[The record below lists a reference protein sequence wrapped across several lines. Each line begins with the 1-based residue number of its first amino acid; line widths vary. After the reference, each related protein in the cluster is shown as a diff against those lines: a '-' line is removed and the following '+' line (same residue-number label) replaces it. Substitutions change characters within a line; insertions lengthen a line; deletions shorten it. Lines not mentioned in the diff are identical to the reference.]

1 MIRTYQAQKEQRKER
16 FSQKTLD
23 GTFLNLIETGANC
36 PPFVSNAILNTAKNV
51 FHMEQANQQQTI
63 KPGQMKVIGI
73 AQDQPAGKKL
83 SNCRKKECTV
93 TIYSDTEDDYTMAA
107 YGVTGLRRAK
117 LLRVTSEAFEQGVLL
132 SHEDLAFKILHCG
145 LRTVARDVRYYKDQ
159 NVFLPTRGQ
168 QMDIGPGI
176 SHKILAVRGMLER
189 KDEYQIAR
197 NIYHSLVAV
206 ERYTLS
212 FARVAILNNR
222 DIAPQEIAFIVQIS
236 KRLVDE
242 YLALYKTFN
251 TPKYKER
258 LHEILGKA
266 QNFDALITPC
276 SSQNIKKKMK
286 EKN

>member
-1 MIRTYQAQKEQRKER
+1 MIRNYQVQKEQRNER

-36 PPFVSNAILNTAKNV
+36 PPFVSHAILNTAKNV
-51 FHMEQANQQQTI
+51 FRMEQANQQQTI

-73 AQDQPAGKKL
+73 AKDQPAGKKL
-83 SNCRKKECTV
+83 ADCRKKECTV
-93 TIYSDTEDDYTMAA
+93 TIYSDTEDDYIMAA

-117 LLRVTSEAFEQGVLL
+117 LLRITTEAFEQGVLL
-132 SHEDLAFKILHCG
+132 THEDLAFKILHCG
-145 LRTVARDVRYYKDQ
+145 LRTVARDVKYYKDQ

-197 NIYHSLVAV
+197 NIYHSLQAV
-206 ERYTLS
+206 ERYTLT
-212 FARVAILNNR
+212 FARVAILNNKG
-222 DIAPQEIAFIVQIS
+222 IAPQEIAFIVQIS

-251 TPKYKER
+251 IPKYKER
-258 LHEILGKA
+258 LDEILGKA
-266 QNFDALITPC
+266 QNFDALITPGF
-276 SSQNIKKKMK
+276 SQNIKKKMK